1 MDISDNIAEASPNRK
16 LEKYQP
22 PELVVEETTAKIE
35 KLEWIRRNTEVEDS
49 KKKKQMDIEDANN
62 LGVEI
67 EDEGQRKKFD
77 LDHEEKEQ
85 VRQELKKRIANIK
98 T

>member
-22 PELVVEETTAKIE
+22 PELVVEEITEKVE

-49 KKKKQMDIEDANN
+49 KKKKQMDM
-62 LGVEI
+62 
-67 EDEGQRKKFD
+67 
-77 LDHEEKEQ
+77 
-85 VRQELKKRIANIK
+85 
-98 T
+98 